1 MSSVSAPA
9 RLERRRTSKGQ
20 LQFFL
25 AKDVRIGD
33 KKAKVTKYLG
43 TEEPSL
49 GELEKALVAAAYE
62 LEHKALEKRTELSA
76 SRFSFQ
82 PFFPEDGRAIVLMLE
97 RFRFL
102 HRSLQG
108 NLRPDEMRETEEA
121 LELRYVNGSTGI
133 EGNTLTLQETRLL
146 LQEGIVPEG
155 RSLREINEVQ
165 NFRAVR
171 IFRERQKGRIS
182 LATIK
187 KVHSLVMANID
198 GSAGVLRRTDDI
210 GIVGRDLLLTPS
222 VMIEEELSSALD
234 EYYDSL
240 ERGTHPFFSAVMF
253 HHRFESIHPFT
264 DGNGR
269 VGRELFNM
277 MLTANGFPRVPFV
290 SAERHRYLMALVKGD
305 EGDVNAMIEL
315 FIRMMM
321 EQRMDVTVENLR
333 RLTMGNQKS
342 SSLV

>member
-1 MSSVSAPA
+1 MSYMVVPA

-43 TEEPSL
+43 AEEPSL
-49 GELEKALVAAAYE
+49 EELEKALVAAAYE
-62 LEHKALEKRTELSA
+62 LERKAMEKRAELSA
-76 SRFSFQ
+76 SRYSFQ
-82 PFFPEDGRAIVLMLE
+82 PFDPEEGKVIVLMLE
-97 RFRFL
+97 RFHFL
-102 HRSLQG
+102 HRSLQE

-165 NFRAVR
+165 NFKAVR
-171 IFRERQKGRIS
+171 AFREKHKGRITV
-182 LATIK
+182 AAIRK
-187 KVHSLVMANID
+187 MHALVMANID

-210 GIVGRDLLLTPS
+210 GIVGRDMLLTPS

-234 EYYDSL
+234 DHYDSL
-240 ERGTHPFFSAVMF
+240 DRGMHPFFSAVMF

-290 SAERHRYLMALVKGD
+290 SAERQRYLMALSKGDDGNVKG
-305 EGDVNAMIEL
+305 MIEI
-315 FIRMMM
+315 FIRMTM
-321 EQRMDVTVENLR
+321 EQRMDVTIENLR
-333 RLTMGNQKS
+333 RLTSGN
-342 SSLV
+342 

>member
-1 MSSVSAPA
+1 MSAPA

-49 GELEKALVAAAYE
+49 GELEKAMIAAAYE
-62 LEHKALEKRTELSA
+62 LERKALEKRTELSA
-76 SRFSFQ
+76 LRYSFR
-82 PFFPEDGRAIVLMLE
+82 PFDPEEGKVVNHMLE

-102 HRSLQG
+102 HRSLQE
-108 NLRPDEMRETEEA
+108 NLRPDELRETEEA

-165 NFRAVR
+165 NFKAVR
-171 IFRERQKGRIS
+171 AFREKQRGRIT
-182 LATIK
+182 LVTIRK
-187 KVHSLVMANID
+187 IHTLVMANID
-198 GSAGVLRRTDDI
+198 GSAGTFRRTDDI

-222 VMIEEELSSALD
+222 VLIEEELSSALE
-234 EYYDSL
+234 EYYGSL
-240 ERGTHPFFSAVMF
+240 ERGIHPFFSAAVF
-253 HHRFESIHPFT
+253 HHRFESVHPFT

-277 MLTANGFPRVPFV
+277 MLTSNGFPRVPFM
-290 SAERHRYLMALVKGD
+290 SSERQRYLLALVKGD
-305 EGDVNAMIEL
+305 EGDVVGMIEL

-321 EQRMDVTVENLR
+321 EQRLDVVEERLR
-333 RLTMGNQKS
+333 LLIGP
-342 SSLV
+342 

>member
-1 MSSVSAPA
+1 MFDVSAKA
-9 RLERRRTSKGQ
+9 RLERRESKGQ

-49 GELEKALVAAAYE
+49 EELEKALVATAYE
-62 LEHKALEKRTELSA
+62 LERRALEKRTELSA
-76 SRFSFQ
+76 SRYSIF
-82 PFFPEDGRAIVLMLE
+82 PFEEEEGQNIVRMLE

-102 HRSLQG
+102 HRSLQE
-108 NLRPDEMRETEEA
+108 NLRPDELREGEEA
-121 LELRYVNGSTGI
+121 LEHRYVNGSTGI

-146 LQEGIVPEG
+146 LQDDIVPEG

-171 IFRERQKGRIS
+171 DFRERHRGKITV
-182 LATIK
+182 ATIR

-198 GSAGVLRRTDDI
+198 GSAGTFRRTDDI

-222 VMIEEELSSALD
+222 VLIEEELSAALE
-234 EYYDSL
+234 EYHRSL
-240 ERGTHPFFSAVMF
+240 EQGMHPFFAAVIF

-269 VGRELFNM
+269 VGREVFNM
-277 MLTANGFPRVPFV
+277 MLSANGFPRVPFL
-290 SAERHRYLMALVKGD
+290 SGERERYLRALLKGD
-305 EGDVNAMIEL
+305 DGDAKGMIDLFMRIMLDQRRDVNIE
-315 FIRMMM
+315 
-321 EQRMDVTVENLR
+321 TLR
-333 RLTMGNQKS
+333 RLTSGD
-342 SSLV
+342 